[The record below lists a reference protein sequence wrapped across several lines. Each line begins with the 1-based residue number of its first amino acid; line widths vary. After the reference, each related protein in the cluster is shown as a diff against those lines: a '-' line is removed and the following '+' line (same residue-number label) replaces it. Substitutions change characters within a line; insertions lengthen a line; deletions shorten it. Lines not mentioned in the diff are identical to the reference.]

1 MWCQRNVGAEVALR
15 DPARVR
21 EFLARYE
28 TTWNASDREG
38 FLHNW
43 KSIATDMALEDP
55 VGSPIRRG
63 WDAAA
68 LGPWDLFNAAVSMS
82 LQQLVVCGDEVAFVA
97 KWDARSGSEVSSGVS
112 IETLKFETDGA
123 VLVRVFAE
131 Y

>member
-1 MWCQRNVGAEVALR
+1 MR
-15 DPARVR
+15 DPASVR
-21 EFLARYE
+21 EFFARYE

-38 FLHNW
+38 FLDNW

-68 LGPWDLFNAAVSMS
+68 LGPWDLFNAAVTMS
-82 LQQLVVCGDEVAFVA
+82 LQHLVVCGDEVAFVA
-97 KWDARSGSEVSSGVS
+97 KWDARSGSEVSTGVS